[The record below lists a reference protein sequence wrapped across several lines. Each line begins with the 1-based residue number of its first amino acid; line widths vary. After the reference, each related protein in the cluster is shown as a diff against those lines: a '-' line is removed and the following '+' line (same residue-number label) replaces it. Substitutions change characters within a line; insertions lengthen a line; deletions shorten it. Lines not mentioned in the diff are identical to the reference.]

1 MLSVAPCLEGGPPSS
16 LAAFGLLICRGG
28 GIRRP
33 HLVGCCREERR
44 RTVEEL
50 SRKAKLL
57 MSSTFA
63 PSPPTRGGCRPLST
77 LTVQT
82 RECRKWHHFPF
93 LGTWLLMETFERI
106 EIFILKA
113 CAEGQISS
121 QLTKRT
127 LERGRFSFQFHEQP
141 IFPS

>member
-1 MLSVAPCLEGGPPSS
+1 
-16 LAAFGLLICRGG
+16 
-28 GIRRP
+28 
-33 HLVGCCREERR
+33 
-44 RTVEEL
+44 
-50 SRKAKLL
+50 
-57 MSSTFA
+57 
-63 PSPPTRGGCRPLST
+63 
-77 LTVQT
+77 
-82 RECRKWHHFPF
+82 
-93 LGTWLLMETFERI
+93 METFERI